1 MKILR
6 LTIIGLALIGIWIGG
21 YLVGHGHGEM
31 KVKEI
36 LYLVEYIEQRIGAI
50 DVVEK
55 GKTSGF
61 SKAIINEE

>member
-1 MKILR
+1 MEILKA
-6 LTIIGLALIGIWIGG
+6 IIITLALIGIWLGG

-36 LYLVEYIEQRIGAI
+36 LYLVEHIEQRIGAI
-50 DVVEK
+50 DVIEK

-61 SKAIINEE
+61 AKAIINEE